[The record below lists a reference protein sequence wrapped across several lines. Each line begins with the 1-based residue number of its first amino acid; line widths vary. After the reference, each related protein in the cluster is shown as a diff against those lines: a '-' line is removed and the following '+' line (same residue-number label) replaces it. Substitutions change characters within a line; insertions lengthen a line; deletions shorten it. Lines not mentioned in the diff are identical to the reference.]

1 MNNYRLQRQEEK
13 INMSQPVMAQPNN
26 EKPVS
31 RIVNKFQLS
40 KLLAIL
46 IAGLVVGMI
55 TASAEISL
63 AVLIFSGD
71 LAGFV
76 SSGIG
81 LLLAGSF
88 IATIVA
94 GLTSSYP
101 GMVSPNEDVPAAIVA
116 VVAAGIASSMSAS
129 ATQDEMYLTVVA
141 AIIVTSLLTGLVF
154 MFQGYFK
161 LGALSR
167 FLPYPVVGGFLAGT
181 GWLLASGG
189 LTAMAGISP
198 GFGQLPALF
207 QQDVW
212 LRWLPGAIFAI
223 AMLLILNRF
232 SHYLIMPGMILGAVG
247 LFYLVIL
254 LLNVPI
260 DQVSDQGWLLGP
272 FPEGGLWQPFSP
284 AALFDVH
291 WFAIF
296 EQAGNI
302 GAILIVSTI
311 ALLLNASGLELTVER
326 DIQLDRELQV
336 NGLGTLGSGLVGGL
350 VSYPA
355 VGLSTLGYRIGGSS
369 RLLGLV
375 VAAVLGIVLYF
386 GPNVLSWTPKMIFG
400 GLLMFLGLSLL
411 DEWVYQAWSRFSRID
426 FLIIISIL
434 VVIAAVGFLE
444 GLVLGVV
451 LAVVLFVVN
460 YSRLSVVK
468 HAFSGANYQSRVTR
482 RRAHRQILEQKGN
495 EIYILQLQGFIFF
508 GTGNNLLNQV
518 RQRIEATDL
527 PRLRFVVLDFRRV
540 TGVDSTATLSFTK
553 MIQLAQTQQ
562 IVLVFTNPS
571 VEGDLSGQSNT
582 IAKFFAQLGN
592 VEQGETEKTVHIFP
606 DLDRGLEWC
615 ENQILLAAGV
625 DLDDDKESLQI
636 QLRSLLPDATNL
648 DSLLKYFER
657 LDVGSGYYLM
667 KQGDPPEAL
676 YFIESGQVTAQL
688 EFPDRSPVRLETMR
702 GGRVVGEI
710 GFYLNKPRT
719 AAVVTDELS
728 TIYRLSMQTLKQM
741 EQNDPEAASAFHQAI
756 IRLVSERLT
765 HLINTVN
772 ALQR

>member
-1 MNNYRLQRQEEK
+1 
-13 INMSQPVMAQPNN
+13 
-26 EKPVS
+26 
-31 RIVNKFQLS
+31 
-40 KLLAIL
+40 
-46 IAGLVVGMI
+46 MI
-55 TASAEISL
+55 TASVEISF

-76 SSGIG
+76 SNGIG
-81 LLLAGSF
+81 LFLAGTL
-88 IATIVA
+88 IATIVT

-101 GMVSPNEDVPAAIVA
+101 GTVSINQDVPAAIVA
-116 VVAAGIASSMSAS
+116 VVAAGIAGSMSAS
-129 ATQDEMYLTVVA
+129 ATPDEMYLTVVA

-161 LGALSR
+161 LGALFR

-181 GWLLASGG
+181 GWLLARGG
-189 LTAMAGISP
+189 LTVMTGISP
-198 GFGQLPALF
+198 EFGQLPALF

-212 LRWLPGAIFAI
+212 LRWLPGVIFAV

-232 SHYLIMPGMILGAVG
+232 GHYLIMPGMILGAVG

-284 AALFDVH
+284 TALFKVQ
-291 WFAIF
+291 WSAIF

-302 GAILIVSTI
+302 AAILIVSTI
-311 ALLLNASGLELTVER
+311 ALLLNASGLELTVKQ

-350 VSYPA
+350 VSYSA
-355 VGLSTLGYRIGGSS
+355 LSLSILGYRIGSSS

-375 VAAVLGIVLYF
+375 VAAVLGVVLYF

-400 GLLMFLGLSLL
+400 SLLMFLGLSLL
-411 DEWVYQAWSRFSRID
+411 DEWVYKAWFRFSRID

-434 VVIAAVGFLE
+434 VVIATIGFLQ
-444 GLVLGVV
+444 GVALGVV

-460 YSRLSVVK
+460 YSRVNVVK
-468 HAFSGANYQSRVTR
+468 HSLSGTNYQSRVTR
-482 RRAHRQILEQKGN
+482 RRVHRQILEQKGD

-508 GTGNNLLNQV
+508 GTANKLLNQV
-518 RQRIEATDL
+518 RQRVEATDL
-527 PRLRFVVLDFRRV
+527 PQLRFAVFDFRQV
-540 TGVDSTATLSFTK
+540 TGLDSTARLSFTK
-553 MIQLAQTQQ
+553 MKQLAQTQQ

-571 VEGDLSGQSNT
+571 LESVLPNQNNSIS
-582 IAKFFAQLGN
+582 KLFAQLDD

-615 ENQILLAAGV
+615 ENQILLAAGANLN
-625 DLDDDKESLQI
+625 DAQENLQT
-636 QLRSLLPDATNL
+636 QLGFLLPEATNL
-648 DSLLKYFER
+648 DGLLKYFER

-667 KQGDPPEAL
+667 KQGDPPEDL

-688 EFPDRSPVRLETMR
+688 EFPDRNPVRLETMR

-719 AAVVTDELS
+719 AAVATDEPS
-728 TIYRLSMQTLKQM
+728 TIYRLSKQALKQM
-741 EQNDPEAASAFHQAI
+741 EQNDPEVASAFHHGI